1 MQASAPA
8 TPNSSKPEQGLRI
21 AVAGAGVIGRR
32 HIELLRHHAQTV
44 LCALID
50 PAPAAA
56 QLALAEGVPHY
67 HSIEQYLSACEAED
81 RPDGIILATP
91 NAMHVAGAMLCLHH
105 AIPALIEKPVA
116 DTLAEAEKLIAAQD
130 HSATPLLV
138 GHHRR
143 HSPILA
149 SVKQA
154 IADGKLGRQVSVTGT
169 ALFHK
174 PDDYFTAGPWRTMA
188 GGGPLL
194 INLIHEIDGLR
205 YLLGEIVAVQAM
217 ASNAVRGFDV
227 EDSAVI
233 SLRFA
238 SGALGSFTLSDT
250 AASPRSWEQTS
261 GENHAYD
268 AHPAEDCYFITGKHG
283 SLAVPS
289 MRLWTYE
296 GEHSWFAPLT
306 LNELPSPR
314 TDPLA
319 HQLDHF
325 CEVIRGHA
333 APLVSVR
340 DAVQSLRVTLAI
352 IEAAS
357 SGNTIYTESQT

>member
-1 MQASAPA
+1 MQASATA
-8 TPNSSKPEQGLRI
+8 IPNTGQPQRPLRI
-21 AVAGAGVIGRR
+21 AVAGAGAIGRR
-32 HIELLRHHAQTV
+32 HIELLRQSRQTA

-50 PAPAAA
+50 PAPAAV

-67 HSIEQYLSACEAED
+67 TSIEQYLSACEAQD

-91 NAMHVAGAMLCLHH
+91 NAMHVAGAMHCLHH

-116 DTLAEAEKLIAAQD
+116 DTLAHAEKLIAAQD

-149 SVKQA
+149 SAKQA
-154 IADGKLGRQVSVTGT
+154 IAGGKLGRQVSVTGT

-174 PDDYFTAGPWRTMA
+174 PDEYFTAGPWRTVA

-217 ASNAVRGFDV
+217 ASNTMRGFDV

-261 GENHAYD
+261 GENQDYD
-268 AHPAEDCYFITGKHG
+268 FHPAEDCYFITGTHG

-289 MRLWTYE
+289 MRLWRYE

-306 LNELPSPR
+306 LNTLPTER
-314 TDPLA
+314 TDPLT

-325 CEVIRGHA
+325 CDVIRGRA

-352 IEAAS
+352 VEAAR
-357 SGNTIYTESQT
+357 SGGTVHTASAT

>member
-1 MQASAPA
+1 MPASATA
-8 TPNSSKPEQGLRI
+8 IPNTGQPERRLRI
-21 AVAGAGVIGRR
+21 AVAGAGMIGKR
-32 HIELLRHHAQTV
+32 HIELLRQNSRTA

-56 QLALAEGVPHY
+56 QLALAEGVPRHD
-67 HSIEQYLSACEAED
+67 SIEQYLSACNAED

-91 NAMHVAGAMLCLHH
+91 NAMHVAGAMTCLDY

-116 DTLAEAEKLIAAQD
+116 DTLADAEKLIAAQD
-130 HSATPLLV
+130 HSASPLLV

-149 SVKQA
+149 AVKQA
-154 IADGKLGRQVSVTGT
+154 IADGKLGRQVSVSGT

-174 PDDYFTAGPWRTMA
+174 PDDYFTAGPWRTVA

-217 ASNAVRGFDV
+217 ASNAMRGFEV

-250 AASPRSWEQTS
+250 AAAPRSWEQTS
-261 GENHAYD
+261 GENRDYD
-268 AHPAEDCYFITGKHG
+268 AHPAEDCYFVSGTLG

-296 GEHSWFAPLT
+296 GERSWFAPLT
-306 LNELPSPR
+306 LNQVPTERS
-314 TDPLA
+314 DPLA

-325 CEVIRGHA
+325 CEVIRGRA
-333 APLVSVR
+333 TPLVSVR
-340 DAVQSLRVTLAI
+340 DATQSLRVTLAI
-352 IEAAS
+352 VEAAR
-357 SGNTIYTESQT
+357 SGATVRIASAT